1 MEKQNSDFN
10 GLVFGGR
17 NYFLIQW
24 ITVDSTNVTKWITV
38 PLDIILCGY
47 F

>member
-1 MEKQNSDFN
+1 MEKQNFDFK
-10 GLVFGGR
+10 GLVFAGR

-24 ITVDSTNVTKWITV
+24 ITVDCINVTEWITG
-38 PLDIILCGY
+38 PLDFTLCGY